1 MTSPTKIPQ
10 IQAQKL
16 FIILF
21 IISLILSHIGIVGI
35 EDSSI
40 MPNYF
45 IALIVSFILAKRARL
60 DLFKL
65 VIIGLIVD
73 IFTGQLI
80 GQYGLI
86 FIIIYI
92 LNFSVNKILVIKYQ
106 KQIES
111 LSIFL
116 ILFSFVILW
125 LTSQSYN
132 IFIIPKILLLQSIFT
147 FIAYLF
153 FKVIINKFIAR

>member
-116 ILFSFVILW
+116 ILFSFIILW

-132 IFIIPKILLLQSIFT
+132 IFITPKILLLQSIFT

>member
-21 IISLILSHIGIVGI
+21 IISLFLSHIGIVGI

-116 ILFSFVILW
+116 ILFSFIILW

-132 IFIIPKILLLQSIFT
+132 IFITPKILLLQSIFT

>member
-1 MTSPTKIPQ
+1 MTSPTKISQ
-10 IQAQKL
+10 IQEQKL

-21 IISLILSHIGIVGI
+21 IISLFLSHIGIVGI

-116 ILFSFVILW
+116 ILFSFVVLW

-132 IFIIPKILLLQSIFT
+132 IFITPKILLLQSIFT

>member
-1 MTSPTKIPQ
+1 MTSPTKISQ
-10 IQAQKL
+10 IQEQKL

-21 IISLILSHIGIVGI
+21 IISLFLSHIGIVGI

-92 LNFSVNKILVIKYQ
+92 LDLLINKVIFIKYE

-111 LSIFL
+111 LSLFL
-116 ILFSFVILW
+116 IFSSFIVLW
-125 LTSQSYN
+125 VTSQNFN
-132 IFIIPKILLLQSIFT
+132 IFIPLKVLILQAILT

-153 FKVIINKFIAR
+153 FKVAITKYISK

>member
-45 IALIVSFILAKRARL
+45 IALIVSFILAKKAGL

-116 ILFSFVILW
+116 ILFSYVILW

-132 IFIIPKILLLQSIFT
+132 IFITPKILLLQSIFT

-153 FKVIINKFIAR
+153 FKALINKFISR

>member
-86 FIIIYI
+86 FIIVYI

-116 ILFSFVILW
+116 ILFSFIILW

-132 IFIIPKILLLQSIFT
+132 IFITPKILLLQSIFT

>member
-1 MTSPTKIPQ
+1 MTSSTKIPQ

-116 ILFSFVILW
+116 ILFSFIILW

-132 IFIIPKILLLQSIFT
+132 IFITPKILLLQSIFT

>member
-45 IALIVSFILAKRARL
+45 IALIVSFILAKKAGL

-116 ILFSFVILW
+116 ILFSFIILW

-132 IFIIPKILLLQSIFT
+132 IFITPKILLLQSIFT

>member
-1 MTSPTKIPQ
+1 
-10 IQAQKL
+10 
-16 FIILF
+16 
-21 IISLILSHIGIVGI
+21 
-35 EDSSI
+35 

-116 ILFSFVILW
+116 ILFSFIILW

-132 IFIIPKILLLQSIFT
+132 IFITPKILLLQSIFT

>member
-116 ILFSFVILW
+116 ILFSFVVLW

-132 IFIIPKILLLQSIFT
+132 IFITPKILLLQSIFT

>member
-116 ILFSFVILW
+116 ILFSFIILW

-132 IFIIPKILLLQSIFT
+132 IFITPKILLLQSIFT
-147 FIAYLF
+147 FIPYLF

>member
-132 IFIIPKILLLQSIFT
+132 IFIIPKILLLQSILT

-153 FKVIINKFIAR
+153 FKVIINKFISR

>member
-116 ILFSFVILW
+116 ILFSFIILW

-132 IFIIPKILLLQSIFT
+132 IFITPKILLLQSIFT

-153 FKVIINKFIAR
+153 FKALINKFISR

>member
-116 ILFSFVILW
+116 ILFSFIILW

-132 IFIIPKILLLQSIFT
+132 IFITPKILLLQSIFT

-153 FKVIINKFIAR
+153 FKVLINKFISR

>member
-1 MTSPTKIPQ
+1 MTSPTKIQQ
-10 IQAQKL
+10 IQAKKL

-21 IISLILSHIGIVGI
+21 IISLFLSHLGLVGI

-73 IFTGQLI
+73 ILTGQLI

-86 FIIIYI
+86 FIIVYI

-116 ILFSFVILW
+116 ILFSFIILW

-132 IFIIPKILLLQSIFT
+132 IFITPKILLLQSIFT

>member
-1 MTSPTKIPQ
+1 MTNPTKIPQ

-86 FIIIYI
+86 FIFVYI
-92 LNFSVNKILVIKYQ
+92 LNFCVNKILVIKYQ

-116 ILFSFVILW
+116 ILFSFIILW

-132 IFIIPKILLLQSIFT
+132 IFITPKILLLQSIFT

>member
-21 IISLILSHIGIVGI
+21 IISLFLSHLGLVGI

-116 ILFSFVILW
+116 ILFSFIILW

-132 IFIIPKILLLQSIFT
+132 IFITPKILLLQSIFT

>member
-86 FIIIYI
+86 FIIVYI

-116 ILFSFVILW
+116 ILFSFIILW

-132 IFIIPKILLLQSIFT
+132 IFITPKILLLQSIFT

-153 FKVIINKFIAR
+153 FKVIINKYISK

>member
-1 MTSPTKIPQ
+1 MTSPTKISQ
-10 IQAQKL
+10 KQEQKL

-21 IISLILSHIGIVGI
+21 IISLFLSHIGIVGI

-116 ILFSFVILW
+116 ILFSFVVLW

-132 IFIIPKILLLQSIFT
+132 IFITPKILLLQSIFT

>member
-92 LNFSVNKILVIKYQ
+92 LNFSVNNILVIKYQ

-116 ILFSFVILW
+116 ILFSFIILW

-132 IFIIPKILLLQSIFT
+132 IFITPKILLLQSIFT

>member
-116 ILFSFVILW
+116 ILFSFIILW

-132 IFIIPKILLLQSIFT
+132 IFITPKILLLQSILT

-153 FKVIINKFIAR
+153 FKVIINKFISR

>member
-45 IALIVSFILAKRARL
+45 IALIVSFILAKGARL

-86 FIIIYI
+86 FIFIYI

-116 ILFSFVILW
+116 ILFSYVILW

-132 IFIIPKILLLQSIFT
+132 IFITPKILLLQSILT

-153 FKVIINKFIAR
+153 FKIIINKFISR

>member
-1 MTSPTKIPQ
+1 
-10 IQAQKL
+10 
-16 FIILF
+16 
-21 IISLILSHIGIVGI
+21 
-35 EDSSI
+35 

-45 IALIVSFILAKRARL
+45 IALIVSFLLVNKGGL
-60 DLFKL
+60 GLFKL
-65 VIIGLIVD
+65 VTIGLIVD
-73 IFTGQLI
+73 VFTGQLI

-86 FIIIYI
+86 FMVIYI
-92 LNFSVNKILVIKYQ
+92 LDFSVNKILVIKYQ

-116 ILFSFVILW
+116 ILFSFVVLW

-132 IFIIPKILLLQSIFT
+132 IFITPKILLLQSIFT

>member
-1 MTSPTKIPQ
+1 MTSPTKIQQ
-10 IQAQKL
+10 IQAKKL

-21 IISLILSHIGIVGI
+21 IISLFLSHLGLVGI

-45 IALIVSFILAKRARL
+45 IALIVSFIVAKKAGL
-60 DLFKL
+60 NLFKL
-65 VIIGLIVD
+65 VTIGLIVD
-73 IFTGQLI
+73 LFTGQLI

-86 FIIIYI
+86 FMVIYI
-92 LNFSVNKILVIKYQ
+92 LDFSVNKILVIKYQ

-116 ILFSFVILW
+116 ILFSFIILW

-132 IFIIPKILLLQSIFT
+132 IFITPKILLLQSIFT

>member
-116 ILFSFVILW
+116 KSEL
-125 LTSQSYN
+125 N
-132 IFIIPKILLLQSIFT
+132 
-147 FIAYLF
+147 
-153 FKVIINKFIAR
+153 N

>member
-21 IISLILSHIGIVGI
+21 IISLFLSHIGIVGI

-45 IALIVSFILAKRARL
+45 IALIVSFILAKKAGL

-86 FIIIYI
+86 FIFIYI

-116 ILFSFVILW
+116 ILFSFIILW

-132 IFIIPKILLLQSIFT
+132 IFITPKILLLQSIFT

>member
-1 MTSPTKIPQ
+1 MTSSTKIPQ

-16 FIILF
+16 FIIFF

-86 FIIIYI
+86 FIIVYI

-116 ILFSFVILW
+116 ILFSFIILW

-132 IFIIPKILLLQSIFT
+132 IFITPKILLLQSIFT

>member
-86 FIIIYI
+86 FIIVYI

-116 ILFSFVILW
+116 ILFSFIILW

-132 IFIIPKILLLQSIFT
+132 IFITPKILLLQSIFT

-153 FKVIINKFIAR
+153 FKVLINKFISR